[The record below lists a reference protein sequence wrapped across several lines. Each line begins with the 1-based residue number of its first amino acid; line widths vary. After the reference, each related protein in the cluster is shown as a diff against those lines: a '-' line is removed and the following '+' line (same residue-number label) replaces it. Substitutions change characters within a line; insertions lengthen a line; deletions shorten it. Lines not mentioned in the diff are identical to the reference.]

1 METQPSPLSLILA
14 VTVTQF
20 RPIGGIFPI
29 SATYKVVSASPG
41 VSVFGATIVVKGSQ
55 PAKLV
60 FQLTDKNYVF
70 VGATFDANGTTPD
83 VGTTEFP
90 AIIIDRTSAGNSL
103 TITDANDPSN
113 LGKVYGY
120 VLLVQNTLTA
130 EIGLI
135 DPNIIN
141 DTGP

>member
-1 METQPSPLSLILA
+1 METQPSPLGLTLA

-41 VSVFGATIVVKGSQ
+41 VSVFGATIVIKGSQ

-60 FQLTDKNYVF
+60 FQLTDKNHVF
-70 VGATFDANGTTPD
+70 VGATFDATGATPD

-90 AIIIDRTSAGNSL
+90 SIVIDRTATGNTL
-103 TITDANDPSN
+103 TIIDANDPQN
-113 LGKVYGY
+113 IGKAYSY
-120 VLLVQNTLTA
+120 VLLVQSALTA

-141 DTGP
+141 DGGP